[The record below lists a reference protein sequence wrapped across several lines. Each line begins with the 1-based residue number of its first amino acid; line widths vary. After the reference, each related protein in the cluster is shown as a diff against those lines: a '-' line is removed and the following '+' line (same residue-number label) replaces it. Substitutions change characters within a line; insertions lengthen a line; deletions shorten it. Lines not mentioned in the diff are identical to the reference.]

1 MKYFLWIF
9 AVATVF
15 YSCKPK
21 SYNGITATQYI
32 DTLYSIQSAMIMQVD
47 SFFQA
52 VNFDKY
58 NAEALYQKAL
68 AKQAASV
75 KQLQQFGTFG
85 KEDAPYL
92 ATQQICEAMG
102 IVLQNSGRT
111 LLQWRTIVMN
121 EYNEPLQHRID
132 SLLTN
137 SILKIT
143 QTQVHY
149 DTVAVQFLSER
160 GFDVKRER

>member
-1 MKYFLWIF
+1 MRYFLWIF
-9 AVATVF
+9 AVATLF

-21 SYNGITATQYI
+21 SYNGMTAAQYI
-32 DTLYSIQSAMIMQVD
+32 DTLYAIQNAMIVQAD

-58 NAEALYQKAL
+58 NAEVFYKKAL
-68 AKQAASV
+68 TKQAESV
-75 KQLQQFGTFG
+75 KSLQQLGAFG
-85 KEDAPYL
+85 KEHAPHL
-92 ATQQICEAMG
+92 AMQKVCAAMDT
-102 IVLQNSGRT
+102 VLQKNGRT
-111 LLQWRTIVMN
+111 LLSWRTIVVN

-132 SLLTN
+132 SLLTS

-160 GFDVKRER
+160 GFDVKR